1 MSVSVVRSVV
11 SKKLEVS
18 VSTKSL
24 TLNVFDTTALS
35 NNPSLQEKYGVS
47 LKKET
52 VNQDNGNMC
61 WKRDFLFSEIS
72 ALPGHL

>member
-1 MSVSVVRSVV
+1 MSVVRSVV

-35 NNPSLQEKYGVS
+35 NNPSLQEKYKNS

-52 VNQDNGNMC
+52 VNQNNGNVL
-61 WKRDFLFSEIS
+61 KNSLKKETESK
-72 ALPGHL
+72 